1 MVAEI
6 CVCMHMYRGAGEGR
20 EGGGGE
26 KGMKG
31 EEGGVWAKEGRGT
44 LTHAHAHTYTHTQA
58 GKRGLAP
65 TALHRALCSVAVFL
79 VPAPLVHLCLNFD
92 FIFGFHFVLHAWT
105 CERFF
110 DLMIF
115 SLLRGNGAFLY
126 MDALG
131 CWNLFEYDDSNK
143 SCAGD
148 L

>member
-26 KGMKG
+26 EGMKG
-31 EEGGVWAKEGRGT
+31 EEGGIWAKEGRGT
-44 LTHAHAHTYTHTQA
+44 LTHAHAHTYIHTQA

-79 VPAPLVHLCLNFD
+79 VPAPLVHLCLNFG

-105 CERFF
+105 CSRFF
-110 DLMIF
+110 DLIIFVFCGEMGLFYIWTRFGAGICLSMMILT
-115 SLLRGNGAFLY
+115 SRVLVTY
-126 MDALG
+126 
-131 CWNLFEYDDSNK
+131 
-143 SCAGD
+143 
-148 L
+148 